1 MNELLKN
8 QRNIFVAIS
17 SGILLLVIIWYFGFH
32 QSIAAAYSDI
42 QQSQK
47 SLASKHNKYRRMES
61 EIINIRDEW
70 YSLNEEFEI
79 VIRRIPDKS
88 FIDNVSN
95 VLYNMIKNNGLSIIS
110 YSPSNIAIDKKTII
124 LPESEDEI
132 IIEKIPI
139 DITISGSFL
148 NFGKLLDNMTESQ
161 YRLTA
166 SNIDI
171 SQKGNSPKQVI
182 KFISYAYF
190 QTAIKKKYIAE
201 TVKPKSKIKNPKPKE
216 PELTSTKIKDRPED
230 APENIPDWMFEPATE
245 PIVESETAQ
254 KTDIQ
259 TQKNGKKMD
268 LVQKPNTRANDPKTT
283 KKRVWTGIGKNPYD
297 IIEVNTKEL
306 SPELVGKITERIL
319 IQLNDNAYIIDDL
332 KFMIDDYNS
341 NYADVIQL
349 LLENNTIA
357 YNDNKEL
364 YIVNVE

>member
-1 MNELLKN
+1 MNELLKS

-32 QSIAAAYSDI
+32 QSAAAAYSDI

-47 SLASKHNKYRRMES
+47 SLASKRNKYRRMES

-95 VLYNMIKNNGLSIIS
+95 VLYNMIKNNGLSIIN

-124 LPESEDEI
+124 MPESEDEI

-139 DITISGSFL
+139 DITINGSFL
-148 NFGKLLDNMTESQ
+148 NFGKLLDNMTESR

-171 SQKGNSPKQVI
+171 AKKNNSSKQVI

-190 QTAIKKKYIAE
+190 QTAVKKEYIAE

-216 PELTSTKIKDRPED
+216 PELTSTNIRPED
-230 APENIPDWMFEPATE
+230 APENIPEWMFEPATE
-245 PIVESETAQ
+245 PIVESETTR
-254 KTDIQ
+254 KTDTQ
-259 TQKNGKKMD
+259 TQKKTKKKN
-268 LVQKPNTRANDPKTT
+268 LVQRS
-283 KKRVWTGIGKNPYD
+283 
-297 IIEVNTKEL
+297 NTKVNNQKNSKDL
-306 SPELVGKITERIL
+306 SPERVGKITDKIL
-319 IQLNDNAYIIDDL
+319 RQLKRSAYILDDL

-341 NYADVIQL
+341 NYTDVIQL

-357 YNDNKEL
+357 YNDKNEL
-364 YIVNVE
+364 FIVNVE

>member
-1 MNELLKN
+1 MNELLKS

-32 QSIAAAYSDI
+32 QSAAAAYSDI

-47 SLASKHNKYRRMES
+47 SLASKRNKYRRMES

-95 VLYNMIKNNGLSIIS
+95 VLYNMIKNNGLSIIN

-124 LPESEDEI
+124 MPESEDEI

-139 DITISGSFL
+139 DITINGSFL
-148 NFGKLLDNMTESQ
+148 NFGKLLDNMTESR

-171 SQKGNSPKQVI
+171 AEKNSSKQVI

-190 QTAIKKKYIAE
+190 QTAVKKEYIAE

-216 PELTSTKIKDRPED
+216 PELTSTNIRPED
-230 APENIPDWMFEPATE
+230 APENIPEWMFEPATE
-245 PIVESETAQ
+245 PIVESETTR
-254 KTDIQ
+254 KTDTQ
-259 TQKNGKKMD
+259 TQKKTKKKN
-268 LVQKPNTRANDPKTT
+268 LVQRS
-283 KKRVWTGIGKNPYD
+283 
-297 IIEVNTKEL
+297 NTKVNNQKNSKDL
-306 SPELVGKITERIL
+306 SPERVGKITDKIL
-319 IQLNDNAYIIDDL
+319 RQLKRSAYILDDL

-341 NYADVIQL
+341 NYTDVIQL

-357 YNDNKEL
+357 YNDKNEL
-364 YIVNVE
+364 FIVNVE

>member
-32 QSIAAAYSDI
+32 QSVAAAYSDI
-42 QQSQK
+42 KKSQK
-47 SLASKHNKYRRMES
+47 SFVSKRNNYRRMES

-95 VLYNMIKNNGLSIIS
+95 ALYNMIKNNGLSIIS

-132 IIEKIPI
+132 IIEKVPI

-148 NFGKLLDNMTESQ
+148 NFGKLLDNMTESR

-171 SQKGNSPKQVI
+171 AKKNNSTKQVI

-190 QTAIKKKYIAE
+190 QTAVKKEYMAE
-201 TVKPKSKIKNPKPKE
+201 TVKPKSKIKSPKPKE
-216 PELTSTKIKDRPED
+216 PELTSTNIRPED
-230 APENIPDWMFEPATE
+230 APENIPEWMFEPATE
-245 PIVESETAQ
+245 PIVESETTR
-254 KTDIQ
+254 KTDTQ
-259 TQKNGKKMD
+259 TQKMAQKEN
-268 LVQKPNTRANDPKTT
+268 LVQKPNTKVNNPKTT
-283 KKRVWTGIGKNPYD
+283 KTRVWTGNGKKPYD
-297 IIEVNTKEL
+297 IIEVDTKKL
-306 SPELVGKITERIL
+306 SPELVGKITETIL
-319 IQLNDNAYIIDDL
+319 IQLNHNSYILDDL
-332 KFMIDDYNS
+332 KFMIDGYNS
-341 NYADVIQL
+341 NYTDVIQL
-349 LLENNTIA
+349 LLEKNTIA

-364 YIVNVE
+364 YIVNIE

>member
-32 QSIAAAYSDI
+32 QSVAAAYSDI

-47 SLASKHNKYRRMES
+47 SLASKRNKYRRMES

-110 YSPSNIAIDKKTII
+110 YSPSNVAIDKKTII
-124 LPESEDEI
+124 MPESEDEI

-139 DITISGSFL
+139 DITINGSFL
-148 NFGKLLDNMTESQ
+148 NFGKLLDNMTESR

-171 SQKGNSPKQVI
+171 AKKNNSSKQVI

-190 QTAIKKKYIAE
+190 QTGVKKEYIAE
-201 TVKPKSKIKNPKPKE
+201 TVKPKSKIKSPKPKE
-216 PELTSTKIKDRPED
+216 PELTSTNIRPED
-230 APENIPDWMFEPATE
+230 APENIPEWMFEPATE
-245 PIVESETAQ
+245 PIVESETTR
-254 KTDIQ
+254 KTDTQ
-259 TQKNGKKMD
+259 TQKKTKKKN
-268 LVQKPNTRANDPKTT
+268 LVQRS
-283 KKRVWTGIGKNPYD
+283 
-297 IIEVNTKEL
+297 NTKVNNQKISKDL
-306 SPELVGKITERIL
+306 SPERVGKITDNIL
-319 IQLNDNAYIIDDL
+319 RQLNRSAYILDDL

-341 NYADVIQL
+341 NYTDVIQL

-357 YNDNKEL
+357 YNDKNEL
-364 YIVNVE
+364 FIVNVE

>member
-32 QSIAAAYSDI
+32 QSVAAEYSDI

-47 SLASKHNKYRRMES
+47 SLVSKRNKYRRMES
-61 EIINIRDEW
+61 EIINIRNEW

-95 VLYNMIKNNGLSIIS
+95 ALYNMIKNNGLSIIS

-124 LPESEDEI
+124 MPESEDEI
-132 IIEKIPI
+132 IIEKVPI

-148 NFGKLLDNMTESQ
+148 NFGKLLDNMTESR

-171 SQKGNSPKQVI
+171 AKKNNSSKQVI

-190 QTAIKKKYIAE
+190 QTAVKKEYIAE
-201 TVKPKSKIKNPKPKE
+201 TVKPKSKIKSPKPKE
-216 PELTSTKIKDRPED
+216 PELTSTNIRPED
-230 APENIPDWMFEPATE
+230 APENIPEWMFEPATE
-245 PIVESETAQ
+245 PIVESETTR
-254 KTDIQ
+254 KTDTQ
-259 TQKNGKKMD
+259 TQKMAQKEN
-268 LVQKPNTRANDPKTT
+268 LVQKPNTKVNNPKTT
-283 KKRVWTGIGKNPYD
+283 KTRVWTGNGKKPYD
-297 IIEVNTKEL
+297 IIEVDTKKL
-306 SPELVGKITERIL
+306 SPELVGKITETIL
-319 IQLNDNAYIIDDL
+319 IQLNHNSYILDDL
-332 KFMIDDYNS
+332 KFMIDGYNS
-341 NYADVIQL
+341 NYTDVIQL
-349 LLENNTIA
+349 LLEKNTIA

-364 YIVNVE
+364 YIVNIE

>member
-17 SGILLLVIIWYFGFH
+17 SGILLLVLIWYFGFH
-32 QSIAAAYSDI
+32 QSLAAAYSDI

-47 SLASKHNKYRRMES
+47 SLSSKRNKYKRMES
-61 EIINIRDEW
+61 EIIDIEDEW
-70 YSLNEEFEI
+70 YNLNEEFEV

-88 FIDNVSN
+88 SIDNVSN
-95 VLYNMIKNNGLSIIS
+95 VLYSMIKNNGLSVIS
-110 YSPSNIAIDKKTII
+110 YSPSTIAIDKKTII
-124 LPESEDEI
+124 IPDTEDEI

-139 DITISGSFL
+139 DIEINGSFL
-148 NFGKLLDNMTESQ
+148 NFGRLLENMKESQ

-171 SQKGNSPKQVI
+171 SQKGNTDKQNI

-190 QTAIKKKYIAE
+190 QTAVKKKNIAE
-201 TVKPKSKIKNPKPKE
+201 TVKPK
-216 PELTSTKIKDRPED
+216 TKIKSPEPKETEVRSTKKMDRPKD

-245 PIVESETAQ
+245 PIAESEKIPESNT
-254 KTDIQ
+254 Q
-259 TQKNGKKMD
+259 TQKNGKKKES
-268 LVQKPNTRANDPKTT
+268 VQKIKTT
-283 KKRVWTGIGKNPYD
+283 KTRVWTGNGKNPYD
-297 IIEVNTKEL
+297 IIEVNTEEL

-319 IQLNDNAYIIDDL
+319 IQLNNNSYILDDL

-341 NYADVIQL
+341 NYTEVIQL
-349 LLENNTIA
+349 LLERNTIA

-364 YIVNVE
+364 YIVNAE

>member
-8 QRNIFVAIS
+8 QRNIFVAIL
-17 SGILLLVIIWYFGFH
+17 SGIFLLVIIWYFVFH
-32 QSIAAAYSDI
+32 QSLAAAYSNI
-42 QQSQK
+42 KQSQK
-47 SLASKHNKYRRMES
+47 SLTSKRTKYRRMES
-61 EIINIRDEW
+61 EIINIQDEW
-70 YSLNEEFEI
+70 YSLNEKFEI
-79 VIRRIPDKS
+79 VIDRIPDKS
-88 FIDNVSN
+88 SFDNVSN
-95 VLYNMIKNNGLSIIS
+95 ALYNMIKNNGLSVIS

-124 LPESEDEI
+124 LPDSEDEI

-139 DITISGSFL
+139 DIEINGNFV
-148 NFGKLLDNMTESQ
+148 NFGKFLENMTESQ

-171 SQKGNSPKQVI
+171 AQKGNSTKQVI

-216 PELTSTKIKDRPED
+216 PELTSTKINDRPKD

-245 PIVESETAQ
+245 PIVESEKIQ
-254 KTDIQ
+254 KTDTQ
-259 TQKNGKKMD
+259 TQQNGNKKD
-268 LVQKPNTRANDPKTT
+268 LVQKRNTKANNSKTT
-283 KKRVWTGIGKNPYD
+283 KKRVWTGNGKNPYD

-306 SPELVGKITERIL
+306 SPELVGKITETIL
-319 IQLNDNAYIIDDL
+319 IQLNDNSYILDDL
-332 KFMIDDYNS
+332 KFMIDGYNS
-341 NYADVIQL
+341 NYTDVIQL

-364 YIVNVE
+364 YIVNIE

>member
-47 SLASKHNKYRRMES
+47 SLASKRNKYRRMES

-95 VLYNMIKNNGLSIIS
+95 TLYNMIKNNGLSIIS
-110 YSPSNIAIDKKTII
+110 YSPANIAIDKKTII

-139 DITISGSFL
+139 DITINGSFL
-148 NFGKLLDNMTESQ
+148 NFGKLLDNMTESR
-161 YRLTA
+161 YRFTA

-171 SQKGNSPKQVI
+171 AKKGNSAKQVI

-190 QTAIKKKYIAE
+190 QTAVKKEYIAE
-201 TVKPKSKIKNPKPKE
+201 TVKPKSKIKNPKPKKQK
-216 PELTSTKIKDRPED
+216 LTSTKKLDRPEN

-245 PIVESETAQ
+245 PIVNSGTTR
-254 KTDIQ
+254 KTDTQ
-259 TQKNGKKMD
+259 TQKMTKKKN
-268 LVQKPNTRANDPKTT
+268 LVQKS
-283 KKRVWTGIGKNPYD
+283 
-297 IIEVNTKEL
+297 NTKVNIQKISKDL
-306 SPELVGKITERIL
+306 SPERVGKITDNIL
-319 IQLNDNAYIIDDL
+319 RQLNRSPYILDDL

-341 NYADVIQL
+341 NYTDVIQL

-357 YNDNKEL
+357 YNDKNEL
-364 YIVNVE
+364 FIVNVE

>member
-32 QSIAAAYSDI
+32 QSAAAAYSDI

-47 SLASKHNKYRRMES
+47 SLTSKRNKYRRMEA

-95 VLYNMIKNNGLSIIS
+95 VLYNMIKNNGLSIIN

-124 LPESEDEI
+124 MPESEDEI

-139 DITISGSFL
+139 DITINGSFL

-171 SQKGNSPKQVI
+171 AKKNNSSKQVI

-190 QTAIKKKYIAE
+190 QTAVKKEYIAE

-216 PELTSTKIKDRPED
+216 PELTSTNIRPED
-230 APENIPDWMFEPATE
+230 APENIPEWMFEPATE
-245 PIVESETAQ
+245 PIVESETTR
-254 KTDIQ
+254 KTDTQ
-259 TQKNGKKMD
+259 TQKKTKKKN
-268 LVQKPNTRANDPKTT
+268 LVQRS
-283 KKRVWTGIGKNPYD
+283 
-297 IIEVNTKEL
+297 NTKVNNQKNSKDL
-306 SPELVGKITERIL
+306 SPERVGKITDKIL
-319 IQLNDNAYIIDDL
+319 RQLKRSAYILDDL

-341 NYADVIQL
+341 NYTDVIQL

-357 YNDNKEL
+357 YNDKNEL
-364 YIVNVE
+364 FIVNVE

>member
-17 SGILLLVIIWYFGFH
+17 SGILLLVLIWYFGFH
-32 QSIAAAYSDI
+32 QSLAAAYSDI

-47 SLASKHNKYRRMES
+47 SLASKRNKYRRMES

-88 FIDNVSN
+88 SIDNVFN
-95 VLYNMIKNNGLSIIS
+95 VLYSMIKNNGLSVIS

-124 LPESEDEI
+124 MPESEDEI

-139 DITISGSFL
+139 DITINGSFV
-148 NFGKLLDNMTESQ
+148 NFGKLLENMTESQ
-161 YRLTA
+161 YRFTA

-171 SQKGNSPKQVI
+171 AQKRNSAKQVI

-190 QTAIKKKYIAE
+190 QTAVKKEYIAE
-201 TVKPKSKIKNPKPKE
+201 TVKPKSKIKNPKPKKQK
-216 PELTSTKIKDRPED
+216 LTSTKKLDRPEN
-230 APENIPDWMFEPATE
+230 APGNIPDWMFEPATE
-245 PIVESETAQ
+245 PIVKTEATRKTET
-254 KTDIQ
+254 K
-259 TQKNGKKMD
+259 TQKMTKKKN
-268 LVQKPNTRANDPKTT
+268 LVQKS
-283 KKRVWTGIGKNPYD
+283 
-297 IIEVNTKEL
+297 NTKVNIQKISKDL
-306 SPELVGKITERIL
+306 SPERVGKITDKIL
-319 IQLNDNAYIIDDL
+319 RQLNRSAYILDDL

-341 NYADVIQL
+341 NYTDVIQL

-357 YNDNKEL
+357 YNDKNEL
-364 YIVNVE
+364 FIVNVE

>member
-32 QSIAAAYSDI
+32 QSVAAAYSDI
-42 QQSQK
+42 KKSQK
-47 SLASKHNKYRRMES
+47 SFVSKRNNYRRMES

-95 VLYNMIKNNGLSIIS
+95 ALYNMIKNNGLSIIS

-132 IIEKIPI
+132 IIEKVPI

-148 NFGKLLDNMTESQ
+148 NFGKLLDNMTESR

-171 SQKGNSPKQVI
+171 AKKNNSTKQVI

-190 QTAIKKKYIAE
+190 QTAVKKEYIAE
-201 TVKPKSKIKNPKPKE
+201 TVKPKSKIKSPKPKE
-216 PELTSTKIKDRPED
+216 PELTSTNIRPED
-230 APENIPDWMFEPATE
+230 APENIPEWMFEPATE
-245 PIVESETAQ
+245 PIVESETTR
-254 KTDIQ
+254 KTDTQ
-259 TQKNGKKMD
+259 TQKMAQKEN
-268 LVQKPNTRANDPKTT
+268 LVQKPNTKVNNPKTT
-283 KKRVWTGIGKNPYD
+283 KTRVWTGNGKKPYD
-297 IIEVNTKEL
+297 IIEVDTKKL
-306 SPELVGKITERIL
+306 SPELVGKITETIL
-319 IQLNDNAYIIDDL
+319 IQLNHNSYILDDL
-332 KFMIDDYNS
+332 KFMIDGYNS
-341 NYADVIQL
+341 NYTDVIQL
-349 LLENNTIA
+349 LLEKNTIA

-364 YIVNVE
+364 YIVNIE

>member
-32 QSIAAAYSDI
+32 QSAAAAYSDI

-47 SLASKHNKYRRMES
+47 SLTSKRNKYRRMES

-95 VLYNMIKNNGLSIIS
+95 VLYNMIKNNGLSIIN

-124 LPESEDEI
+124 MPESEDEI

-139 DITISGSFL
+139 DITINGSFL

-171 SQKGNSPKQVI
+171 AKKNNSSKQVI

-190 QTAIKKKYIAE
+190 QTAVKKEYIAE

-216 PELTSTKIKDRPED
+216 PELTSTNIRPED
-230 APENIPDWMFEPATE
+230 APENIPEWMFEPATE
-245 PIVESETAQ
+245 PIVESETTR

-259 TQKNGKKMD
+259 TQKKTKKKN
-268 LVQKPNTRANDPKTT
+268 LVQRS
-283 KKRVWTGIGKNPYD
+283 
-297 IIEVNTKEL
+297 NTKVNNQKNSKDL
-306 SPELVGKITERIL
+306 SPERVGKITDKIL
-319 IQLNDNAYIIDDL
+319 RQLKRSAYILDDL

-341 NYADVIQL
+341 NYTDVIQL

-357 YNDNKEL
+357 YNDKNEL
-364 YIVNVE
+364 FIVNVE